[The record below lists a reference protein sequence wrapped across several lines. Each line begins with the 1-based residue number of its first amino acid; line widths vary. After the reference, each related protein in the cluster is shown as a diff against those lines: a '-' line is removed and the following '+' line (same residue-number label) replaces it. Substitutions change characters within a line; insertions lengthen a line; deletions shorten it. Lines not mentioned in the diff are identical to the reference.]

1 MENSKNKITSIDV
14 AITAGVSQSTVSRA
28 FDPSSKISD
37 ETRDLVIETARRLNY
52 VPNSIARSLITRKSN
67 LVALVLGDMRNP
79 FYTSALDDFV
89 HRFQEVGYS
98 VVALSVPRASEAD
111 SVVRKV
117 LPYQVD
123 GIVITAASISPQMGI
138 TCRDRRI
145 PVVIFNR
152 HVPGVH
158 AHTVCCDNIDGG
170 RMAADGLIQSGAR
183 SFGIIFG
190 EQGAVNSDRI
200 SGFKERLQQAGF
212 DTGSIPSICGYTT
225 FTGGYQAAIQMLSSP
240 SRPEAIFCT
249 NDVMA
254 FGAIEAARYGLNM
267 LVPEDLCII
276 GFDGITDSDRPS
288 YSLSTIQQP
297 VMQMIAETVDII
309 TSKRPDRLS
318 STTHF
323 LKGTLI
329 RRDSTRSKA
338 DLRSQGQADTAPV
351 PAKKKNH

>member
-1 MENSKNKITSIDV
+1 MDV
-14 AITAGVSQSTVSRA
+14 ALTAGVSQSTVSRA
-28 FDPSSKISD
+28 FDPNSKISD

-98 VVALSVPRASEAD
+98 VVVLSVPRASEAD

-123 GIVITAASISPQMGI
+123 GIIITASSISPQMAI

-152 HVPGVH
+152 HVPGLH
-158 AHTVCCDNIDGG
+158 AHTVCCDNVDGG

-183 SFGIIFG
+183 SFGIIYG

-200 SGFKERLQQAGF
+200 AGFKERLQRAGY
-212 DTGSIPSICGYTT
+212 DTAAIPSICGFTT
-225 FTGGYQAAIQMLSSP
+225 FRGGYEAAIQLLSTP
-240 SRPEAIFCT
+240 ARPEAIFCT

-254 FGAIEAARYGLNM
+254 FGAMEAARYGMQLRI
-267 LVPEDLCII
+267 PEDVRII
-276 GFDGITDSDRPS
+276 GFDGIADSDRPS

-297 VMQMIAETVDII
+297 VMQMIAEAVDII
-309 TSKRPDRLS
+309 TTDRPDRLA
-318 STTHF
+318 STTRF

-329 RRDSTRSKA
+329 QRDSTRPSSEG
-338 DLRSQGQADTAPV
+338 RG
-351 PAKKKNH
+351 PAARGGSRRNGRG